1 MKQGL
6 RSPEGA
12 IGVAVIAVGVAL
24 GAGAVGIS
32 SSAGYSGV
40 GANFLPWVVAVLA
53 VVCGLLLLRE
63 AATGGFRDREEP
75 PGAERADVAPFL
87 FVTAGLLL
95 NAALI
100 TTIGFVP
107 SCALCFALAA
117 FGVRRAQGERRGLAM
132 TLPVDAAIGV
142 AIAAP
147 VYWMF
152 GMGLSINLPGL
163 TSTGWI

>member
-12 IGVAVIAVGVAL
+12 IGVGVVALGVAL
-24 GAGAVGIS
+24 GAGAIGIS

-40 GANFLPWVVAVLA
+40 GANFLPWLVAALS

-63 AATGGFRDREEP
+63 AATGGFREREEP
-75 PGAERADVAPFL
+75 PGAERADLAPFL
-87 FVTAGLLL
+87 FVSAGLLL

-100 TTIGFVP
+100 TTIGFVL

-117 FGVRRAQGERRGLAM
+117 FGVRRAQGERRGLLK
-132 TLPVDAAIGV
+132 TLPVDLLIGI

-152 GMGLSINLPGL
+152 GMGLAINLPGL
-163 TSTGWI
+163 TGTGWI